1 MLKQLL
7 VCGVLCLAFI
17 SGGKAQKAKAGKSV
31 TLSGQVVC
39 SGCWDEADR
48 TTTGYGT
55 EADMA
60 CAASCAGRG
69 VPAALAVKAAWA
81 SPKFTLYRLEAG
93 KFNSEKNWLKF
104 MAKRV
109 EIKGRTR
116 QAKGINYLKVDSL
129 TVLEASAAHS
139 RDKTSELVLR
149 DLEGKEQ
156 RLSGLRG
163 KVVVLNFWAQWCGP
177 CRREMEILQQLAV
190 KYKKDEVEF
199 IAASLDEPHDFEL
212 VKNFVRDTELKLK
225 VWVGA
230 TKADKYRFGFP
241 SAIPSTAVIN
251 RKGQVVW
258 RYNSV
263 VREDELKKAIDSWLR
278 SK

>member
-7 VCGVLCLAFI
+7 VCGALILACI
-17 SGGKAQKAKAGKSV
+17 SGLAAQKAKAGKSI

-39 SGCWDEADR
+39 SVCWDEADR
-48 TTTGYGT
+48 ATTAYGT

-60 CAASCAGRG
+60 CASSCAERG
-69 VPAALAVKAAWA
+69 VPAALAVKAWA
-81 SPKFTLYRLEAG
+81 SPKFTLYRLESG
-93 KFNSEKNWLKF
+93 KFTIEKNWMKF

-116 QAKGINYLKVDSL
+116 QAKGVKYLKVDTL
-129 TVLEASAAHS
+129 TVLENSAAHTK
-139 RDKTSELVLR
+139 DKAAELVLQ

-156 RLSGLRG
+156 RLSELRG

-177 CRREMEILQQLAV
+177 CRREMEILQELAV
-190 KYKKDEVEF
+190 KYKKEDVEF

-212 VKNFVRDTELKLK
+212 VKNFVRDTGLKLK

-241 SAIPSTAVIN
+241 SAIPSTAVIS
-251 RKGQVVW
+251 RKGQIVW

-263 VREDELKKAIDSWLR
+263 VREADLKRAINSSLR